1 MSKVPV
7 PKLTDSVIIKKRR
20 IEALKRIQQGESRRK
35 IVSQRLCTYSSI
47 SRSIH
52 SLVKGY
58 NIAEPGHRQKMNSQD
73 EANLE
78 SWILELIKRGE
89 TVFAST
95 VIKMVSTI
103 IILYFCLA
111 FSLG

>member
-1 MSKVPV
+1 MPKVPV
-7 PKLTDSVIIKKRR
+7 PKLSDTAIIKKRR
-20 IEALKRIQQGESRRK
+20 IEALKRIQRGESRRK
-35 IVSQRLCTYSSI
+35 VVAQRLGTFSSI

-58 NIAEPGHRQKMNSQD
+58 NVAEPGHRQKMNTQD

-78 SWILELIKRGE
+78 GWILELVKRGE

-103 IILYFCLA
+103 IIIDFCSA
-111 FSLG
+111 FSLV